1 MKRIFMIEDNEDHA
15 LLIRR
20 GIETPDCEIR
30 HFSDGLEA
38 LKACQQ
44 VQKYGGR
51 PDLILLDLQL
61 PGMNGFDILQAIK
74 KMDELL
80 YVPIVMLT
88 TSARRE
94 EIEKAYELGAD
105 GYVVK
110 SDDFSVLITK
120 LKYIKDYWFSAV
132 ELPFQSTQTR
142 NPSC

>member
-1 MKRIFMIEDNEDHA
+1 MIEDNEDHA

-20 GIETPDCEIR
+20 GIETSDCQVR
-30 HFSDGLEA
+30 HFTDGLEA
-38 LKACQQ
+38 LKACEQ
-44 VQKYGGR
+44 VQTYDNR

-61 PGMNGFDILQAIK
+61 PGVNGFEILQAIK
-74 KMDELL
+74 KMDELSR
-80 YVPIVMLT
+80 VPIVMLT

-94 EIEKAYELGAD
+94 EIEKAYQLGAD

-132 ELPFQSTQTR
+132 ESPFQSTSKVR
-142 NPSC
+142 NPPC